1 MKKIIPRKNIDLFKK
16 GMEQI
21 NKSMKM
27 KGVGCNTCIC
37 RMLDPYPPKE
47 FKILCSKYDS
57 QLKRF
62 TGCAKRAYAL
72 DEFFGLSGAFIK
84 HCTTGLNCDFARHI
98 LLDDKAISFRTL
110 KI

>member
-1 MKKIIPRKNIDLFKK
+1 MKKITPRKNVYLFKK
-16 GMEQI
+16 GIEQV
-21 NKSMKM
+21 NKSRKM
-27 KGVGCNTCIC
+27 KGIGCNTCIC
-37 RMLDPYPPKE
+37 NMIEPYPKE
-47 FKILCSKYDS
+47 LSIILDKYNW
-57 QLKRF
+57 KFREF